1 MPRELVVVGAPT
13 SAGSYAP
20 GQEAA
25 PRVLRELGLIDQLRA
40 AGRRVRDAGDG
51 PVQVWSPDRHHPHVQ
66 NLAAVTRAV
75 AAVAEQVAAALEAD
89 ADVLV
94 LGGNCTVALGVMSA
108 LTAHDPDAGLLY
120 VDRHFDLNTP
130 QSTTDGALDWMG
142 LAHALDLPDA
152 AEPLVSALGHRPL
165 LTPAQLFYLGVEY
178 AAATPWEREQAEHL
192 GLRWSSSAALAAEP
206 AAQATR
212 ALAALPPGDLAVH
225 LDVDVLDFT
234 DAPLAESTD
243 GRNTGPSLDSLRA
256 ALRIACRDPR
266 FRVLS
271 IGELNPARAA
281 GHPETLTRFVAC
293 LRNALR
299 PPPRA
304 PWSAGCA
311 APA

>member
-1 MPRELVVVGAPT
+1 MPRDLVVVGAPT

-25 PRVLRELGLIDQLRA
+25 AGVLRELGLIDQLQA
-40 AGRRVRDAGDG
+40 AGRRVRAGGDG
-51 PVQVWSPDRHHPHVQ
+51 PVQVWAPDRHRPHAQ
-66 NLAAVTRAV
+66 NLEAVVQAVTD
-75 AAVAEQVAAALEAD
+75 VAERVAAALAAD
-89 ADVLV
+89 SDVLV

-130 QSTTDGALDWMG
+130 RSTTDGALDWMG
-142 LAHALDLPDA
+142 MAHALDLPDA
-152 AEPLVSALGHRPL
+152 AEQLVSALGRRPL
-165 LTPAQLFYLGVEY
+165 LTPDQVYFLGAEF
-178 AAATPWEREQAEHL
+178 AAATPWEREQVERL
-192 GLRWSSSAALAAEP
+192 GLRWCSSAALAAAP

-212 ALAALPPGDLAVH
+212 ALDALPPGSLAVH

-243 GRNTGPSLDSLRA
+243 GRNSGPTLDRAGA
-256 ALRIACRDPR
+256 ALRIACRDHR

-281 GHPETLTRFVAC
+281 ACPEVLHRFVAC

-299 PPPRA
+299 PVSLPPRR
-304 PWSAGCA
+304 C
-311 APA
+311 

>member
-1 MPRELVVVGAPT
+1 MPRDLVVVGAPT

-20 GQEAA
+20 GQETAA
-25 PRVLRELGLIDQLRA
+25 RVLRELGLIDQLRA
-40 AGRRVRDAGDG
+40 AGRQIRDAGDG
-51 PVQVWSPDRHHPHVQ
+51 PVQVWSPDRRHPHAQ
-66 NLAAVTRAV
+66 NLAAVVQSV
-75 AAVAEQVAAALEAD
+75 AAVAHQVAAALAAD

-120 VDRHFDLNTP
+120 IDRHFDCNTP

-152 AEPLVSALGHRPL
+152 AEPLVSALGRRPL
-165 LTPAQLFYLGVEY
+165 LTPDRMYFLGVEY
-178 AAATPWEREQAEHL
+178 AAATPWERDQVERL
-192 GLRWSSSAALAAEP
+192 GLRWCSSAALASAP
-206 AAQATR
+206 AAQAKR
-212 ALAALPPGDLAVH
+212 ALDSLPRAGLAVH

-243 GRNTGPSLDSLRA
+243 GRNSGPSLDQLSA

-266 FRVLS
+266 CRVLS
-271 IGELNPARAA
+271 IGELNPGRAA
-281 GHPETLTRFVAC
+281 GYPEILDRFVGC

-299 PPPRA
+299 PVPLA
-304 PWSAGCA
+304 PHGSGS
-311 APA
+311 P

>member
-1 MPRELVVVGAPT
+1 MPRDLVVVGAPT

-25 PRVLRELGLIDQLRA
+25 ARVLRDLGLIDRLRA
-40 AGRRVRDAGDG
+40 AGRQVRDAGDG
-51 PVQVWSPDRHHPHVQ
+51 PVQVWSPDRGDPFAQ
-66 NLAAVTRAV
+66 NLSAVVQSVVAV
-75 AAVAEQVAAALEAD
+75 ADQVTDALAAD

-94 LGGNCTVALGVMSA
+94 LGGNCTIALGVMSA
-108 LTAHDPDAGLLY
+108 LTAHDSDAGLLY

-152 AEPLVSALGHRPL
+152 TEPLVSALSRQPL
-165 LTPAQLFYLGVEY
+165 LTPDRLYFLGVEH
-178 AAATPWEREQAEHL
+178 AAATDWEREQVERL
-192 GLRWSSSAALAAEP
+192 GLRWCSSAGLAAAPSAQAERALDSLP
-206 AAQATR
+206 AAA
-212 ALAALPPGDLAVH
+212 LAVH

-243 GRNTGPSLDSLRA
+243 GRNSGPSLDRLSA
-256 ALRIACRDPR
+256 ALRIVCRDPR

-281 GHPETLTRFVAC
+281 GHPETLDRFVGC
-293 LRNALR
+293 IRNALR
-299 PPPRA
+299 PVPPTRHL
-304 PWSAGCA
+304 S
-311 APA
+311 